1 MDHRDGSEIS
11 VLPNL
16 QAFANREILT
26 FQLHTLNSCDFT
38 LDSFSRQIFDQF
50 FDDLIFNSRQINRVG
65 RQTL

>member
-1 MDHRDGSEIS
+1 MDHGDGSEIS

-38 LDSFSRQIFDQF
+38 LDSFSRKF
-50 FDDLIFNSRQINRVG
+50 SINF
-65 RQTL
+65 LMI